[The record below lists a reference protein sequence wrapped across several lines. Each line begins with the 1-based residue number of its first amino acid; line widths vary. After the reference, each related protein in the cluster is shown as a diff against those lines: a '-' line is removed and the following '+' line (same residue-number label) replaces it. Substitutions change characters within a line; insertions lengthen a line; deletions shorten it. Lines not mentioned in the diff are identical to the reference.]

1 MSRSEETRSLLNES
15 LNNNLEKHKDEDED
29 KLSAG
34 CFGNALLYI
43 FLKIFD
49 WKKNPTYWWR
59 DNSKHLKTH
68 LVIIPDVVNAI

>member
-49 WKKNPTYWWR
+49 WKENP
-59 DNSKHLKTH
+59 N
-68 LVIIPDVVNAI
+68 P

>member
-49 WKKNPTYWWR
+49 WKENPNPKVPPSN
-59 DNSKHLKTH
+59 D
-68 LVIIPDVVNAI
+68 VITQKL